1 MLKAFNFQSFY
12 LANTPGVNEIE
23 KLERPKIWVPNP
35 ILYCTTDN
43 IFFMGRRGGVE
54 SGA

>member
-23 KLERPKIWVPNP
+23 KLEK
-35 ILYCTTDN
+35 LYCTTDN
-43 IFFMGRRGGVE
+43 IFFIGRRGGLE
-54 SGA
+54 SGT